1 MSEKNNNKTDFIEQS
16 ETTSNSTPS
25 TEDFDV
31 IFASKTDDGTIITTS
46 AESFAQRQLSI
57 ALSVYDP
64 KNDNYSVY
72 LNEGASPSKSLSI
85 DEIDDL
91 LTNTQNDLSKVI
103 KINAY
108 NRKLINKNDIVG
120 KTVESID
127 TNINTDVKI
136 SYTGL
141 QDGRNKKKQLEACK
155 NLIKDV
161 NEGIKINQLIRN
173 SITTS
178 YVEGNWISYLRHDN
192 KDNYTVD
199 VYPLGVCEISDYNV
213 NGEPVVLFNITDL
226 RNRLSKAYKRN
237 KNNKPLFFENIEEE
251 VKANYPK
258 EVYDAFIAKE
268 KYAKLDPKYTGVI
281 RINNLNRKYGVSPI
295 SRAYTDL
302 SMLDTFADT
311 DRINSKAKGKKII
324 HQKMRK
330 EVMGQDYNK
339 DYFAELSYAH
349 QNFMNAWKQ
358 STVVVTSPPT
368 IESIQYV
375 EPSVEMTSKDTY
387 NIYRSKVLSTLGIQ
401 FLMDTGSQSVSTASI
416 SVTQLMRTINSISE
430 QLENIL
436 RKWYRQILI
445 DNGFP
450 VEYCPTI
457 QVIDSEALD
466 FEMRKSLATTLY
478 TIFNGSM
485 ATSLELLGIDISDE
499 KEKRKKENEEGFDS
513 EIFYPRASTY
523 TTSVK
528 DAKTVEDKGG
538 RPADSDNETKQQY
551 DKNRQ
556 EALK

>member
-91 LTNTQNDLSKVI
+91 LTNTQNDLSKVL

-178 YVEGNWISYLRHDN
+178 YIEGNWISYLRHDN

-199 VYPLGVCEISDYNV
+199 IYPLGVCEISDYNV
-213 NGEPVVLFNITDL
+213 NGEPVVLFNIADL

-237 KNNKPLFFENIEEE
+237 KNNKPLFFENMEEE

-258 EVYDAFIAKE
+258 EVYEAFIAKE

-295 SRAYTDL
+295 TRAYTDL
-302 SMLDTFADT
+302 TMLDTFADT

-339 DYFAELSYAH
+339 DYFEEMAYAH
-349 QNFMNAWKQ
+349 QNFMQSWKQ

-368 IESIQYV
+368 VESIAYV
-375 EPSVEMTSKDTY
+375 EPKVEMTSKDTY
-387 NIYRSKVLSTLGIQ
+387 NIYRAKVLSTLGIQ
-401 FLMDTGSQSVSTASI
+401 FLMDSGSQSVSTASI

-445 DNGFP
+445 DNGYP

-466 FEMRKSLATTLY
+466 FEMRKDLATTLY

-485 ATSLELLGIDISDE
+485 STSLELLGIDINDE
-499 KEKRKKENEEGFDS
+499 KEKRKKENDENYDS

-523 TTSVK
+523 TTSVE
-528 DAKTVEDKGG
+528 DTKTIKDKGG

>member
-72 LNEGASPSKSLSI
+72 LNEGVSPSKSLSI

-91 LTNTQNDLSKVI
+91 LTNTQNDLSKVL

-199 VYPLGVCEISDYNV
+199 IYPLGVCEISDYNV
-213 NGEPVVLFNITDL
+213 NGEPVVLFNIADL

-258 EVYDAFIAKE
+258 EVYEAFVAKE

-295 SRAYTDL
+295 ARAYTDL
-302 SMLDTFADT
+302 NMLDTFADT

-330 EVMGQDYNK
+330 EVMGKDYDK

-349 QNFMNAWKQ
+349 QNFMQSWKQ

-368 IESIQYV
+368 VESIAYV

-436 RKWYRQILI
+436 RKWYRQILM

-450 VEYCPTI
+450 IEYCPTI

-485 ATSLELLGIDISDE
+485 STSLELLGIDVNDE
-499 KEKRKKENEEGFDS
+499 KEKRIKENDENYDS

-538 RPADSDNETKQQY
+538 RPADSKNQAKQGY
-551 DKNRQ
+551 DKNRVSH
-556 EALK
+556 L

>member
-1 MSEKNNNKTDFIEQS
+1 MSEENKNKTEPIEQS
-16 ETTSNSTPS
+16 ETTSTSTPS

-46 AESFAQRQLSI
+46 AESFTHRQLSI

-72 LNEGASPSKSLSI
+72 LNEGVTPSKTLSVE
-85 DEIDDL
+85 EIDDL
-91 LTNTQNDLSKVI
+91 LTNTQNDLNKVL

-127 TNINTDVKI
+127 TNINTDIKI
-136 SYTGL
+136 TYGRAEE
-141 QDGRNKKKQLEACK
+141 GRNKKKQLEACK
-155 NLIKDV
+155 SLIKDA
-161 NEGIKINQLIRN
+161 NEGMKTKQLTRN
-173 SITTS
+173 AVTTS
-178 YVEGNWISYLRHDN
+178 YVEGNWIAYLRHEN
-192 KDNYTVD
+192 NDNYTVD
-199 VYPLGVCEISDYNV
+199 FYPLGVCEISDYNV
-213 NGEPVVLFNITDL
+213 NGEPVVLFDINNL
-226 RNRLSKAYKRN
+226 RSRLSKTYKRN
-237 KNNKPLFFENIEEE
+237 KKNKALFFNTMEEE
-251 VKANYPK
+251 VKSNYPK

-295 SRAYTDL
+295 ARAYTDL
-302 SMLDTFADT
+302 NMLDTFADT

-339 DYFAELSYAH
+339 DFFPELSYAH

-368 IESIQYV
+368 IESIEYV

-401 FLMDTGSQSVSTASI
+401 FLMDSGSQSVSTASI
-416 SVTQLMRTINSISE
+416 SVTQLMRTINSITE
-430 QLENIL
+430 QLERIL
-436 RKWYRQILI
+436 EKWYKQIII

-450 VEYCPTI
+450 IEYAPTVKI
-457 QVIDSEALD
+457 IDSERLEGSLRTELAGMLFSTMNCSYETAYEVLGLD
-466 FEMRKSLATTLY
+466 IK
-478 TIFNGSM
+478 
-485 ATSLELLGIDISDE
+485 DE
-499 KEKRKKENEEGFDS
+499 VAKRKVENEKNYD
-513 EIFYPRASTY
+513 EIFTPHGSQY
-523 TTSVK
+523 TNSSNVQNNT
-528 DAKTVEDKGG
+528 GG
-538 RPADSDNETKQQY
+538 RPEGNDDTTETKKQY
-551 DKNRQ
+551 DKERQ
-556 EALK
+556 KAL

>member
-91 LTNTQNDLSKVI
+91 LTNTQNDLSKVL

-199 VYPLGVCEISDYNV
+199 IYPLGVCEISDYNV

-226 RNRLSKAYKRN
+226 RNRLSKASKRN

-258 EVYDAFIAKE
+258 EVYEAFIAKE

-295 SRAYTDL
+295 ARAYTDL

-349 QNFMNAWKQ
+349 QNFMQSWKQ

-368 IESIQYV
+368 VESIAYV

-436 RKWYRQILI
+436 RKWYRQILM

-450 VEYCPTI
+450 IEYCPTI

-499 KEKRKKENEEGFDS
+499 KEKRKKENDEGFDS

-528 DAKTVEDKGG
+528 DAKTIEDKGG

>member
-136 SYTGL
+136 SYTDL

-199 VYPLGVCEISDYNV
+199 IYPLGVCEISDYNV

-258 EVYDAFIAKE
+258 EVYEAFIAKE

-295 SRAYTDL
+295 ARAYTDL
-302 SMLDTFADT
+302 NMLDTFADT

-349 QNFMNAWKQ
+349 QNFMQSWKQ

-368 IESIQYV
+368 VESIAYV

-450 VEYCPTI
+450 IEYCPTI

-499 KEKRKKENEEGFDS
+499 KEKRKKENDEGFDS

>member
-1 MSEKNNNKTDFIEQS
+1 MSNKSNEEKIQAKV
-16 ETTSNSTPS
+16 

-31 IFASKTDDGTIITTS
+31 VIMSKTEDGTVIATS
-46 AESFAQRQLSI
+46 SDDYKKEKMAI
-57 ALSVYDP
+57 ALSTYNP
-64 KNDNYSVY
+64 QNDNYSVY
-72 LNEGASPSKSLSI
+72 LNEGVSPSKTLTV

-91 LTNTQNDLSKVI
+91 LTNTQNDLSKVL

-155 NLIKDV
+155 KLIKDV

-192 KDNYTVD
+192 NDNYTVD

-213 NGEPVVLFNITDL
+213 NGEPVVLFNINDL
-226 RNRLSKAYKRN
+226 RNRLSKTYKRN
-237 KNNKPLFFENIEEE
+237 KKNKALFFDTMEEE

-258 EVYDAFIAKE
+258 EVYEAFIAKE

-295 SRAYTDL
+295 TRSYTDL
-302 SMLDTFADT
+302 TMLDTFADT

-339 DYFAELSYAH
+339 DYFEEMAYAH
-349 QNFMNAWKQ
+349 QNFMQSWKQ

-368 IESIQYV
+368 VESIAYV
-375 EPSVEMTSKDTY
+375 EPKVEMTSKDTY
-387 NIYRSKVLSTLGIQ
+387 NIYRAKVLSTLGIQ
-401 FLMDTGSQSVSTASI
+401 FLMDSGSQSVSTASI

-445 DNGFP
+445 DNGYP

-466 FEMRKSLATTLY
+466 FEMRKALATTLY

-485 ATSLELLGIDISDE
+485 STSLELLGIDINDE
-499 KEKRKKENEEGFDS
+499 KEKRKKENDEGFDS

-528 DAKTVEDKGG
+528 DTKTVKDEGG

>member
-72 LNEGASPSKSLSI
+72 LNEGASPSKSLSV

-91 LTNTQNDLSKVI
+91 LTNTQNDLSKVL

-192 KDNYTVD
+192 TDNYTVD

-213 NGEPVVLFNITDL
+213 NGEPVVLFNIADL

-258 EVYDAFIAKE
+258 EVYEAFVAKE

-295 SRAYTDL
+295 ARAYTDL
-302 SMLDTFADT
+302 NMLDTFADT

-330 EVMGQDYNK
+330 EVMGQDYDK

-349 QNFMNAWKQ
+349 QNFMHAWKQ

-436 RKWYRQILI
+436 RKWYRQILM

-450 VEYCPTI
+450 IEYCPTI

>member
-91 LTNTQNDLSKVI
+91 LTNTQNDLSKVL

-199 VYPLGVCEISDYNV
+199 IYPLGVCEISDYNV

-258 EVYDAFIAKE
+258 EVYEAFIAKE

-295 SRAYTDL
+295 ARAYTDL

-349 QNFMNAWKQ
+349 QNFMQSWKQ

-368 IESIQYV
+368 VESIAYV

-485 ATSLELLGIDISDE
+485 TTSLELLGIDISDE
-499 KEKRKKENEEGFDS
+499 KEKRKKENDEGFDS